1 MLISPVD
8 MVWVVASTFVFPPLR
23 LWDEEDRDPSA
34 MLVTS
39 VRIASSFSILS
50 TRSKLPSAKILLTN
64 AMESVNEAG
73 WELTSLFE
81 PLSEEGVNSS
91 LEEDNGCLVGVEG
104 SWSSGVALEAFQLKS
119 DPTDSKL
126 GNSENNKFGNLTYVL
141 FFILK

>member
-8 MVWVVASTFVFPPLR
+8 MVWVVASTFALLPLR
-23 LWDEEDRDPSA
+23 LCDEEDLDPSA

-73 WELTSLFE
+73 
-81 PLSEEGVNSS
+81 
-91 LEEDNGCLVGVEG
+91 
-104 SWSSGVALEAFQLKS
+104 
-119 DPTDSKL
+119 
-126 GNSENNKFGNLTYVL
+126 
-141 FFILK
+141 